1 MSEPRDRDDEDLEQL
16 RDDVRPEDEKDL
28 VPEHPDAPHAA
39 DADEDAKRGKKR
51 RLALSHEIAKRWD
64 PDRLT
69 RAVQK
74 RGGGGQ
80 ALDHTTRARFEKRL
94 GVDLGDVR
102 VYSGEFAEQVTKH
115 HKAEAV
121 TIGGTGMILMGGTAD
136 RSPVSR
142 SGEALL
148 GHELTHVAQSAR
160 GMFRS
165 APGQA
170 APLATEAH
178 EAEAEAVEAEILAGA
193 AGAGK
198 RGGGNPEQ
206 KAAEMME
213 KITARVAELLYDEER
228 VHSLR
233 NGDGRRRS

>member
-1 MSEPRDRDDEDLEQL
+1 MSEPRDRDDDELENV
-16 RDDVRPEDEKDL
+16 RDEEIRPEDEKDL

-39 DADEDAKRGKKR
+39 DADEEAKRGKKQ

-64 PDRLT
+64 PDRIT
-69 RAVQK
+69 KAVQK

-80 ALDHTTRARFEKRL
+80 ALDLTTRARFEKRL

-115 HKAEAV
+115 HRAEAV

-165 APGQA
+165 APGEA

-178 EAEAEAVEAEILAGA
+178 EAEAEAVEAEILAGSK
-193 AGAGK
+193 GGPK
-198 RGGGNPEQ
+198 GGGNKEQ

-213 KITARVAELLYDEER
+213 KIVARVAELFHDEER
-228 VHSLR
+228 VNVLR
-233 NGDGRRRS
+233 NGGSRRRS

>member
-1 MSEPRDRDDEDLEQL
+1 MSEPRDDEDLEQL

-39 DADEDAKRGKKR
+39 DADEEAKRGKKQ

-69 RAVQK
+69 KAIQK

-80 ALDHTTRARFEKRL
+80 ALDLTTRARFEKRL

-102 VYSGEFAEQVTKH
+102 VYGGEFAEQVTKH

-136 RSPVSR
+136 RSPVTA
-142 SGEALL
+142 SGQALL

-165 APGQA
+165 APGEA

-193 AGAGK
+193 RPGGK
-198 RGGGNPEQ
+198 RGENQEQ

-228 VHSLR
+228 VHGLR
-233 NGDGRRRS
+233 NGNSRRRS

>member
-1 MSEPRDRDDEDLEQL
+1 VSEPRDDDDLDKL
-16 RDDVRPEDEKDL
+16 SDDDVRPEDEKDL

-39 DADEDAKRGKKR
+39 DADEESKRGKKR
-51 RLALSHEIAKRWD
+51 RMALSHEIAKRWD
-64 PDRLT
+64 PDQLT
-69 RAVQK
+69 KAVQK

-80 ALDHTTRARFEKRL
+80 ALDLTTRGRFEKRL

-165 APGQA
+165 APGER

-178 EAEAEAVEAEILAGA
+178 EAEAEAVEAEIMRGPAG
-193 AGAGK
+193 GK
-198 RGGGNPEQ
+198 RGENPEQ

-228 VHSLR
+228 VAGWR
-233 NGDGRRRS
+233 NGNSRRRS

>member
-1 MSEPRDRDDEDLEQL
+1 MKDPRNDDDEPEGL
-16 RDDVRPEDEKDL
+16 RDELGPDDEKDV
-28 VPEHPDAPHAA
+28 VPEHPDAPRAA
-39 DADEDAKRGKKR
+39 DADEEEKHGKQR

-64 PDRLT
+64 PEKLT
-69 RAVQK
+69 KAITK

-102 VYSGEFAEQVTKH
+102 VYSGEFAEKVTQH
-115 HKAEAV
+115 HSAEAV

-136 RSPVSR
+136 RSPVTA
-142 SGEALL
+142 SGQALL

-165 APGQA
+165 APGQS

-178 EAEAEAVEAEILAGA
+178 EAEAEAVEAEILAGGA
-193 AGAGK
+193 KAAGK
-198 RGGGNPEQ
+198 RGENPDQ

-213 KITARVAELLYDEER
+213 KITARVAELFYDEER
-228 VHSLR
+228 VHGLR
-233 NGDGRRRS
+233 NGRRPTRS

>member
-1 MSEPRDRDDEDLEQL
+1 MSEPRDDEDLEKL

-39 DADEDAKRGKKR
+39 DADEEAKRGKKQ

-69 RAVQK
+69 KAIQK

-102 VYSGEFAEQVTKH
+102 VYGGEFAEQVTKH

-136 RSPVSR
+136 RSPVTA
-142 SGEALL
+142 SGQALL

-165 APGQA
+165 APGEA

-178 EAEAEAVEAEILAGA
+178 EAEAEAVEAEILAGSKP
-193 AGAGK
+193 GGK
-198 RGGGNPEQ
+198 RGESPEQ

-233 NGDGRRRS
+233 NGNSRRRS

>member
-1 MSEPRDRDDEDLEQL
+1 MSEPRDDEDLEQPSG
-16 RDDVRPEDEKDL
+16 DVRPEDEKDL

-39 DADEDAKRGKKR
+39 DADEEARRGKKQR
-51 RLALSHEIAKRWD
+51 MALSHEIARRWD

-69 RAVQK
+69 KAVQK

-80 ALDHTTRARFEKRL
+80 ALDLTTRARFEKRL

-165 APGQA
+165 APGER

-178 EAEAEAVEAEILAGA
+178 EAEAEAVEAEILSGKA
-193 AGAGK
+193 AGGK
-198 RGGGNPEQ
+198 RGENPEQ

-228 VHSLR
+228 VASLR
-233 NGDGRRRS
+233 NGNTRRRS

>member
-1 MSEPRDRDDEDLEQL
+1 MSEPRDDDDLDKLRD
-16 RDDVRPEDEKDL
+16 DDVRPEDEKDL

-39 DADEDAKRGKKR
+39 DVDEESKRGKKR
-51 RLALSHEIAKRWD
+51 RMALSHEIAKRWD
-64 PDRLT
+64 PDQLT
-69 RAVQK
+69 KAVQK

-80 ALDHTTRARFEKRL
+80 ALDLTTRGRFEKRL

-165 APGQA
+165 APGER

-193 AGAGK
+193 AGGK
-198 RGGGNPEQ
+198 RGENPEQ

-228 VHSLR
+228 VAGWR
-233 NGDGRRRS
+233 NGNSRRRS

>member
-1 MSEPRDRDDEDLEQL
+1 MSEPRDDEDLDQL

-39 DADEDAKRGKKR
+39 DADEEAKRGKKQ

-69 RAVQK
+69 KAIQK

-102 VYSGEFAEQVTKH
+102 VYGGEFAEQVTKH

-136 RSPVSR
+136 RSPVTA
-142 SGEALL
+142 SGQALL

-165 APGQA
+165 APGEA

-178 EAEAEAVEAEILAGA
+178 EAEAEAVEAEILAGSKA
-193 AGAGK
+193 SGK
-198 RGGGNPEQ
+198 RGESPEQ

-233 NGDGRRRS
+233 NGNSRRRS